1 MAIDTSHIRKLDM
14 TLLLVFE
21 EVLRH
26 RKTTLAARQLGLSQ
40 SAVSHALSRLR
51 EIFADPLFLRRRD
64 GLQPTARALALG
76 PQVARLIDLAGETVR
91 AGREFDPQTSTRT
104 FRVAANDLFC
114 TLLAPPLLAELRRI
128 APSVR
133 LTFHYAVS
141 AQAFE
146 GLKHDDFDLAVGRF
160 YELPGGFESTEI
172 GQEGFVVVARRNHPQ
187 IRNRLT
193 LKRWLACEHL
203 LVSFSGGL
211 HGATDATLA
220 AQGLKRNVAASM
232 PLFFA
237 TLSSVATSD
246 LIAAV
251 PARLAAAQATRFKL
265 AVYPPPL
272 AIASFPVSLIR
283 HERSKSDAGL
293 DWLAVKIAACYR
305 ALPQL
310 PAR

>member
-14 TLLLVFE
+14 TLLLVFQ

-26 RKTTLAARQLGLSQ
+26 RKTTLAARHLGLSQ

-76 PQVARLIDLAGETVR
+76 TQVARLIDLASETVR
-91 AGREFDPQTSTRT
+91 AGRDFDPATSTRL

-128 APSVR
+128 APAVR
-133 LTFHYAVS
+133 LTFRYAVS
-141 AQAFE
+141 AQALE
-146 GLKHDDFDLAVGRF
+146 GLKHDDLDLAVGRF
-160 YELPGGFESTEI
+160 YELPGGFESTALGE
-172 GQEGFVVVARRNHPQ
+172 EGFVVVARRNHPL
-187 IRNRLT
+187 IRSRLT

-211 HGATDATLA
+211 HGASDDALA
-220 AQGLKRNVAASM
+220 GQGLKRNVAASM

-237 TLSSVATSD
+237 ALASVASSD

-251 PARLAAAQATRFKL
+251 PARLAAAQAKRFKL
-265 AVYPPPL
+265 AVHLPPL
-272 AIASFPVSLIR
+272 AIAPFPVSLIR

-293 DWLAVKIAACYR
+293 DWLAAKIATCYR

-310 PAR
+310 PG